1 MLPLLLALGGGGFL
15 AHHIVKK
22 HRAAKAHPLLTAPTS
37 NLKLR
42 GKLTP
47 QRAAV
52 HGDLMSNCNDP
63 QKLVKA
69 AQLFGAEGLPHH
81 AEALANKAELL
92 HKMIHGAKAIVEC
105 SRAGDQHAMALA
117 KAIGENARAGD
128 KRAQLSAWLIEQYTK
143 VNPPKAA

>member
-1 MLPLLLALGGGGFL
+1 MLPLLIVLGGGGFL
-15 AHHIVKK
+15 AHQAYKK
-22 HRAAKAHPLLTAPTS
+22 HRAQTAVAAQ
-37 NLKLR
+37 LA
-42 GKLTP
+42 GQLTP

-52 HGDLMSNCNDP
+52 HGDLMSRCNDP

-69 AQLFGAEGLPHH
+69 AHLFGAEGLPHH
-81 AEALANKAELL
+81 AKALAQKAEIL
-92 HKMIHGAKAIVEC
+92 HRMWSGAQAIVEC

-128 KRAQLSAWLIEQYTK
+128 KRAQLSVKLIEQYTK

>member
-1 MLPLLLALGGGGFL
+1 MLPLLLLLGGGGFL
-15 AHHIVKK
+15 AHRAVKK
-22 HRAAKAHPLLTAPTS
+22 RRTTQVALDITPQSLM
-37 NLKLR
+37 LR

-47 QRAAV
+47 QRAAI
-52 HGDLMSNCNDP
+52 HGKLMSICNDP
-63 QKLVKA
+63 QKLAKA

-81 AEALANKAELL
+81 AEALANKAKVL

-117 KAIGENARAGD
+117 KSIGENARAGD

-143 VNPPKAA
+143 DNPAKAA

>member
-1 MLPLLLALGGGGFL
+1 MLPLLLLLGGGGLL
-15 AHHIVKK
+15 AHRAIKK
-22 HRAAKAHPLLTAPTS
+22 RRTLSPAALTVTPQSLA
-37 NLKLR
+37 LR

-52 HGDLMSNCNDP
+52 HGDLMRTCTNP

-81 AEALANKAELL
+81 AEALANKAQVL

-117 KAIGENARAGD
+117 KSIGENARAGD

-143 VNPPKAA
+143 DNPSKAA

>member
-15 AHHIVKK
+15 AHRAIKK
-22 HRAAKAHPLLTAPTS
+22 RRAAKARPVLPASPQGLR
-37 NLKLR
+37 LR

-52 HGDLMSNCNDP
+52 HGDLMTNCVDP

-81 AEALANKAELL
+81 AEALANKAEIL

-117 KAIGENARAGD
+117 KSIGENARAGD

-143 VNPPKAA
+143 TNPPKAA

>member
-1 MLPLLLALGGGGFL
+1 MLPLLLLLGGGGFL
-15 AHHIVKK
+15 AHRAVKK
-22 HRAAKAHPLLTAPTS
+22 RQSQPALVATPQSLQ
-37 NLKLR
+37 LR

-52 HGDLMSNCNDP
+52 HGELMTRCNNP
-63 QKLVKA
+63 KKLVKA

-81 AEALANKAELL
+81 AEALANKAQML
-92 HKMIHGAKAIVEC
+92 HQMLHGAKAIVEC

-117 KAIGENARAGD
+117 KQIGENARAGD

-143 VNPPKAA
+143 DNPPKAA

>member
-1 MLPLLLALGGGGFL
+1 MLPLLLMLGGGGLL
-15 AHHIVKK
+15 AHRAIKK
-22 HRAAKAHPLLTAPTS
+22 RRTTPALTATPQS
-37 NLKLR
+37 LALR

-52 HGDLMSNCNDP
+52 HGDLMRTCVSP

-69 AQLFGAEGLPHH
+69 AQLFGAKGLPHH
-81 AEALANKAELL
+81 AEALANKADIL

-117 KAIGENARAGD
+117 KKIGENARAGD

-143 VNPPKAA
+143 QNPPKAA

>member
-1 MLPLLLALGGGGFL
+1 MLPLLLVLGGGGFL
-15 AHHIVKK
+15 AHRAIKK
-22 HRAAKAHPLLTAPTS
+22 RRTSPAVAFELPTPQS
-37 NLKLR
+37 LALR

-47 QRAAV
+47 QRAAI
-52 HGDLMSNCNDP
+52 HSKLMSVCNNP
-63 QKLVKA
+63 QKLAKA

-81 AEALANKAELL
+81 AEALANKAKVL

-117 KAIGENARAGD
+117 KQIGENARAGD

-143 VNPPKAA
+143 DNPPKAA

>member
-15 AHHIVKK
+15 AHHAYKK
-22 HRAAKAHPLLTAPTS
+22 HRAKANIAVTGSPQELQ
-37 NLKLR
+37 LR
-42 GKLTP
+42 GQLTP
-47 QRAAV
+47 QRVAIHA
-52 HGDLMSNCNDP
+52 DLMGNCNNP

-81 AEALANKAELL
+81 AEALANKAQVLS
-92 HKMIHGAKAIVEC
+92 KMFHGARAIVEC

-128 KRAQLSAWLIEQYTK
+128 KRAQLSALLIEQYSK
-143 VNPPKAA
+143 QNPAKAA

>member
-1 MLPLLLALGGGGFL
+1 MLPLLLALGGGLLG
-15 AHHIVKK
+15 AHHVIKK
-22 HRAAKAHPLLTAPTS
+22 HRAAKAHPALTASPQG
-37 NLKLR
+37 LQLR
-42 GKLTP
+42 GQLTP

-52 HGDLMSNCNDP
+52 HGDLMGNCLDP

-81 AEALANKAELL
+81 AEALVNKAQML
-92 HKMIHGAKAIVEC
+92 HQMLHGAKAIVEC

-117 KAIGENARAGD
+117 KKIGENARAGD

-143 VNPPKAA
+143 DNPAKAA